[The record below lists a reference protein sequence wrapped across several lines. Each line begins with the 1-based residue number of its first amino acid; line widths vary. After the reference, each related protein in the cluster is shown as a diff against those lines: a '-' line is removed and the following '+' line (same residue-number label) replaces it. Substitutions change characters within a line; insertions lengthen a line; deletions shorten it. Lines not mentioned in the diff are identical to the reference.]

1 MSRHILT
8 TEEKI
13 RGLRAAL
20 SSRKTPSHLRPVLRR
35 HLRALEHGKDSSM
48 GKHEK
53 PSGFL
58 GFFRL

>member
-1 MSRHILT
+1 MSRHTLT
-8 TEEKI
+8 AEEKI

-20 SSRKTPSHLRPVLRR
+20 SSRKTPSHLRPALRR
-35 HLRALEHGKDSSM
+35 HLRSLEHGKDSAKA
-48 GKHEK
+48 KHEP